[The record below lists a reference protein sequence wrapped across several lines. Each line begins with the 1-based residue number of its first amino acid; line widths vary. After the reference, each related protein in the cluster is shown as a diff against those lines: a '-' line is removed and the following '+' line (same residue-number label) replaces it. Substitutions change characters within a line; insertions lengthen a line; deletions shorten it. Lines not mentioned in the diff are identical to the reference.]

1 MVIALNT
8 IFGLSKPHVS
18 QHINFFDAKCSR
30 DIRSTDVQVN
40 NEAVEKC
47 VGSCRSIHSRVIVT
61 CEFSLHGILIQFLS
75 CVCEVLESDQHR
87 YDVILEHMIFNDRK
101 YAVDGAVVIEG
112 VHPAIVYEL
121 KQQVSPT
128 LQDQAQYDI
137 CEFFVKCYYITEN
150 SPNSWFCLTDV
161 QDFHYFK
168 FSRNANH
175 LVIEQYFY
183 LHTDVCNFESTM
195 KHMSFVKENTSF

>member
-18 QHINFFDAKCSR
+18 KHIKFFNAKCSR
-30 DIRSTDVQVN
+30 DIKSTDVQVN
-40 NEAVEKC
+40 KAAVEKC
-47 VGSCRSIHSRVIVT
+47 VGSCRFLDSRVIVT
-61 CEFSLHGILIQFLS
+61 CEFSLHGILLQFLS

-87 YDVILEHMIFNDRK
+87 YDVIVEHRIFDDRK
-101 YAVDGAVVIEG
+101 YAVDGAVVI
-112 VHPAIVYEL
+112 HPAIVYEL
-121 KQQVSPT
+121 KQKVCST
-128 LQDQAQYDI
+128 LQDQSDYDI
-137 CEFFVKCYYITEN
+137 CEFFVQCYYITRN

-168 FSRNANH
+168 FSRNANN
-175 LVIEQYFY
+175 LEIEQYFY

-195 KHMSFVKENTSF
+195 KHMSFVKENMSC